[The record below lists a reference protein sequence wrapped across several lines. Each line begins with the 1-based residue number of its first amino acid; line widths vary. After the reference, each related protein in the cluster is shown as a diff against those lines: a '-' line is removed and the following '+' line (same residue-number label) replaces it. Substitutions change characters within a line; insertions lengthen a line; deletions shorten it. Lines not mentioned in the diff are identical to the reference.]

1 MATVGIS
8 HLPNQRHRIVSRKG
22 AAFTLMVVGSSGL
35 GKSTFINTLFSTL
48 LKDYKQQP
56 KRVHDQIE
64 RTVSIDVVRADI
76 EEKGFNVRLTVI
88 DTPGFGDYMNNQDC
102 WVPIVEF
109 LDEQHLTYMK
119 AEQSHKRLEADDL
132 RVHACL
138 YFIQP
143 SGHTLTS
150 LDIEVMKQ
158 LGTRVNLI
166 PVIAK
171 GDTLT
176 KDDMRAFKNRV
187 LDCINA
193 HGINMYTPPLDG
205 DDDDDTHA
213 IIESMPFSIIASD
226 SDVTVNGQKVRG
238 REYLWGVAE
247 VENEQHCDFK
257 KLRNLLIRTNMYD
270 LISHTEENHYEEY
283 RMKRLTA
290 SGLSDDDPVRNAQK
304 NMSAKMKEDEEAL
317 RKRFT
322 EQVRLEEAR
331 FRKWE
336 QNLIAER
343 DRLNKDLEEHHKT
356 VKDLENEVEELQ
368 VANR

>member
-132 RVHACL
+132 RV
-138 YFIQP
+138 
-143 SGHTLTS
+143 
-150 LDIEVMKQ
+150 
-158 LGTRVNLI
+158 
-166 PVIAK
+166 
-171 GDTLT
+171 
-176 KDDMRAFKNRV
+176 

-193 HGINMYTPPLDG
+193 HGINMYTPPLDDE
-205 DDDDDTHA
+205 DDDA
-213 IIESMPFSIIASD
+213 QAVIEAMPFSIISSD
-226 SDVTVNGQKVRG
+226 ADVTVNGQKVRG

-270 LISHTEENHYEEY
+270 LISSTEDNHYEEY
-283 RMKRLTA
+283 RMQRLTA

-304 NMSAKMKEDEEAL
+304 NMSAKMKEDEESL

-322 EQVRLEEAR
+322 EQVRLEESR

-336 QNLIAER
+336 QNVR
-343 DRLNKDLEEHHKT
+343 KH
-356 VKDLENEVEELQ
+356 
-368 VANR
+368 